1 MNKKN
6 KINLILYYKS
16 QYRYRAILSFQILSD
31 CFWLLL
37 LPVTVTNT
45 VCVCHTEEL
54 KSPTLL
60 GPYPTL
66 LPSSSLFFN
75 PFSLHK
81 NTNLFL
87 SKTNNVPL
95 CSLCYHPFSVFT
107 SSLFH
112 VATIHQS
119 TSLSFYTLQGEFF
132 FLLFFHPICLIL
144 ETVIFTLLFPF

>member
-16 QYRYRAILSFQILSD
+16 QYRYRVILSFQILSD

-37 LPVTVTNT
+37 LPVTNTNT

-87 SKTNNVPL
+87 SNKQT
-95 CSLCYHPFSVFT
+95 
-107 SSLFH
+107 
-112 VATIHQS
+112 
-119 TSLSFYTLQGEFF
+119 TSLSAHCVITPSLFSPLLCFTSLLSTNQ
-132 FLLFFHPICLIL
+132 LLFLS
-144 ETVIFTLLFPF
+144 TLFRVSFFSFYSSTPFV